1 MKKSILFNTI
11 SISVFLTVSLSLVVQ
26 ESSAQNLM
34 QAPVVG
40 FLPYQKLVQMTQ
52 EQLKNSST
60 PLSQS
65 FGSYGAQ
72 SEDGR
77 LQFVSDRVDIETT
90 VKTQFPQGAST
101 SIGTKEPLAVQLDL
115 DSARIKVF
123 NFNLKATIQQN
134 LSFGSATLNLNV
146 QCQQVNLTISNLE
159 PATALVQ
166 LNQGVAQVSHLGWN
180 LSQATVATDLI
191 GCKDVPGF
199 DALLKQQVQLQLQK
213 SYVNTLL
220 QNYIN
225 SKIDLVVHQKID
237 AQLAALLSKVDVA
250 TDSTSTAPL
259 HRFDEQGNLW
269 VYSNEQAY
277 SQFKAEELQQLSL
290 SVSGAILVKKIELE
304 KQFLVQINQNLKNQ
318 NLSSDA
324 NSSLKKLT
332 CSRWAQTFVWPSL
345 KSLKKCFEMKI
356 QNQITSLKIMQIDQL
371 DFQINLKT
379 TVLSDPHTLATVLSQ
394 SRTQLATGKTQL
406 SQFQFNL
413 DKDFGA
419 WSGRS
424 QRVSVSSVQKAFDS
438 FLNQV
443 VSGVVGSQL
452 YQSFKSHVKVRQV
465 SDQAILFDIF

>member
-11 SISVFLTVSLSLVVQ
+11 SISVFLSISLSLVVR

-34 QAPVVG
+34 QSSVVG

-65 FGSYGAQ
+65 FGSYAAQ
-72 SEDGR
+72 SDDGR

-90 VKTQFPQGAST
+90 VKTQFPQGA
-101 SIGTKEPLAVQLDL
+101 GTYAGAKEPLAVQLYL

-134 LSFGSATLNLNV
+134 LNFGSATLNLNV

-166 LNQGVAQVSHLGWN
+166 INQGVAQVTHIGWN

-199 DALLKQQVQLQLQK
+199 DALLKQQVQTELQK
-213 SYVNTLL
+213 SYINTLL
-220 QNYIN
+220 QNYMN
-225 SKIDLVVHQKID
+225 SKIDLLVHQKID
-237 AQLAALLSKVDVA
+237 AQLSSMLAKVDA
-250 TDSTSTAPL
+250 AMNSTSTTPI
-259 HRFDEQGNLW
+259 HRFDELGNLW

-277 SQFKAEELQQLSL
+277 TQFQTEELRQLSL
-290 SVSGAILVKKIELE
+290 STSGAVLVKKAELE
-304 KQFLVQINQNLKNQ
+304 KQLLESLNQNLKSQ
-318 NLSSDA
+318 NLSSNE
-324 NSSLKKLT
+324 NSALKKLT

-356 QNQITSLKIMQIDQL
+356 QNQIMSLKIMQMDQL
-371 DFQINLKT
+371 DFQIGLKT
-379 TVLSDPHTLATVLSQ
+379 TVLSDPHTLATIISQ
-394 SRTQLATGKTQL
+394 SRAQLAASKTQL
-406 SQFQFNL
+406 NQFQFNL

-452 YQSFKSHVKVRQV
+452 YQTFKSHVKIRQA
-465 SDQAILFDIF
+465 SDQAMIFDII

>member
-1 MKKSILFNTI
+1 MKKIILFNTV
-11 SISVFLTVSLSLVVQ
+11 SISVILTVSLSLVVR
-26 ESSAQNLM
+26 ESLAQNLM

-52 EQLKNSST
+52 EQLKNTST

-65 FGSYGAQ
+65 FGSYAAQ
-72 SEDGR
+72 SDDGR

-90 VKTQFPQGAST
+90 VQTQFPQGFGAST
-101 SIGTKEPLAVQLDL
+101 SAKDPVSVQLVL
-115 DSARIKVF
+115 NSARVKVF

-159 PATALVQ
+159 PATALIQ
-166 LNQGVAQVSHLGWN
+166 LNQGVAQVTHLGWN
-180 LSQATVATDLI
+180 LSQATVATDLL

-199 DALLKQQVQLQLQK
+199 DAMLKQQVQIQLQK
-213 SYVNTLL
+213 SYINTLL

-225 SKIDLVVHQKID
+225 SKIDLLVHQKID
-237 AQLAALLSKVDVA
+237 AQLAGLLAKVDAA
-250 TDSTSTAPL
+250 TDSTSTAPM
-259 HRFDEQGNLW
+259 HRFDELGNLW
-269 VYSNEQAY
+269 VFSNALA
-277 SQFKAEELQQLSL
+277 SAQFTAEELQQLSL
-290 SVSGAILVKKIELE
+290 SSSGAILVKKSELE
-304 KQFLVQINQNLKNQ
+304 KQLLEHINQNLKNQ
-318 NLSSDA
+318 ILSSEA

-379 TVLSDPHTLATVLSQ
+379 TVMSDPHTLATVLSQ
-394 SRTQLATGKTQL
+394 SRTQLVTSKTQL
-406 SQFQFNL
+406 NQFQFDL
-413 DKDFGA
+413 DKDFAA

-424 QRVSVSSVQKAFDS
+424 QRVSESSVQKAFDS

-452 YQSFKSHVKVRQV
+452 YQSFKSHVKSRQI